1 MPLAPSSQQALPQWV
16 DARKFAYQG
25 VQIEGDIDLKS
36 LPRLAT
42 AVVGG
47 AEPVHAAL
55 QFALDPAR
63 HRVVTGHITA
73 ALSVTCQ
80 RCLQPMAITV
90 DADLSV
96 AIVATE
102 EKAQQLPK
110 HLEPW
115 LLPDV
120 EEMADL
126 YEVIEDELLLS
137 MPMVAYHD
145 HQCLDKSLYSTGTV
159 QEEKPAESKKHNPF
173 AVLGALK
180 QSDDEK

>member
-25 VQIEGDIDLKS
+25 VQIEGDIDLNL
-36 LPRLAT
+36 LPRLAK
-42 AVVGG
+42 AVSGG
-47 AEPVHAAL
+47 AAPVHANL
-55 QFALDPAR
+55 QFDLDESR
-63 HRVVTGHITA
+63 HRIVTGQIFA
-73 ALSVTCQ
+73 GLSVICQ
-80 RCLQPMAITV
+80 RCLQPMDIAV

-115 LLPDV
+115 LLT
-120 EEMADL
+120 EEGVADL

-137 MPMVAYHD
+137 LPMVAYHD
-145 HQCLDKSLYSTGTV
+145 HQCLEKELYSTGTV
-159 QEEKPAESKKHNPF
+159 QEETPIERGKDNPF
-173 AVLGALK
+173 AVLGVLK
-180 QSDDEK
+180 KSQDE